1 MKNNLKTFGAAL
13 LCVTLVGCADGQFKS
28 IGAGI
33 LSSTGYV
40 NGSQAEGIFS
50 AGEKLG
56 KSQQELSAEQEYY
69 LGRAASARILGKF
82 QPKLNPALNQYVNKI
97 GDSLAAVSDSPE
109 TFGGYHFA
117 VIESDQI
124 NAMSAPGG
132 FIFVSSAFVKLMP
145 DEDAMA
151 AVLAHEVGHVVKKH
165 GVNAISNANLFSA
178 LGGLTQT
185 GLSVAASNVGSPVDL
200 TQITDLFGESV
211 NGVMDKLLTSG
222 YSHKQEYE
230 ADAYAAEL
238 LQRAGY
244 DPAALI
250 RTLKILD
257 EHKKGQDGG
266 WFETHPSP
274 EDRIDEVQGDIKPS
288 DAKPNSVRVARFTQ
302 AMKSL

>member
-1 MKNNLKTFGAAL
+1 MKKFIKTFGAAL
-13 LCVTLVGCADGQFKS
+13 LSVSLLGCADGQFKS

-40 NGSQAEGIFS
+40 NSSQAEGIIS

-56 KSQQELSAEQEYY
+56 KSQQELSPEQEYY
-69 LGRAASARILGKF
+69 LGRAVSARILGKF
-82 QPKLNPALNQYVNKI
+82 EPKLNAGLTQYLNKVGN
-97 GDSLAAVSDSPE
+97 SLAAVSDTPE
-109 TFGGYHFA
+109 TFGGYHFV

-145 DEDAMA
+145 DEDCLA
-151 AVLAHEVGHVVKKH
+151 AVLAHEVGHVVKRH
-165 GVNAISNANLFSA
+165 GVNAISNAALFSA

-200 TQITDLFGESV
+200 TQITDMFGESV
-211 NGVMDKLLTSG
+211 NGVMDKLLNTG
-222 YSHKQEYE
+222 FGRKQEYE
-230 ADAYAAEL
+230 ADEYATTI
-238 LQRAGY
+238 LQKAGY
-244 DPAALI
+244 DPAALV

-257 EHKKGQDGG
+257 EHKKGQEGG

-274 EDRIDEVQGDIKPS
+274 EDRIDEVQGEIKPS
-288 DAKPNSVRVARFTQ
+288 NAKPNPTRVARFNQ
-302 AMKSL
+302 AMKTL